1 MSSSPHSIRY
11 NFIMNAALSISTF
24 LYPLITYPYV
34 TRVLGAEYYG
44 KVIFASYVANWV
56 SMFAQLGIPTY
67 GIRACA
73 AARGDEA
80 KLRKTV
86 SEILT
91 LNVITA
97 LLVYGAFLLCIMLVP
112 RFREDPVLFLVISIP
127 VLLNAVGADW
137 FSKGLEEYGY
147 VAFRDTLFRIISLVL
162 MFLLVRTE
170 LDYRFY
176 ALTIAVAG
184 GGPAVLNFLNARK
197 RLGRFGYGQQTD
209 WKQHFRPVLTFFM
222 LTVAVSIYTSMDVV
236 MLGFLS
242 TDAEVGYYGAATRM
256 KGIAV
261 SFVTALGGVLMPRVS
276 NYLAEGKKE
285 EFRKLVTGN
294 FAFVFL
300 VAAPMALYFMAMAD
314 QVILFLSGEHFR
326 GAMLPMRVISVTIL
340 LIGLSNVTG
349 MQILVPSGRER
360 MTTVSTVWGA
370 CLNLAVNYVLIP
382 RMGAMGAVIGTV
394 LAELVVLA
402 VQVWYLRGE
411 LTGYLKELELGKILG
426 ANAAACAVLVL
437 LRGVLRMDVPADC
450 LTYGV
455 RLLISGAAFFAV
467 YLGLLAAVKEKDFL
481 AVLEK
486 VPCFKR

>member
-1 MSSSPHSIRY
+1 MTSSPHSIKF
-11 NFIMNAALSISTF
+11 NFIMNAALSVSTF

-34 TRVLGAEYYG
+34 TRGLGAEYYG

-56 SMFAQLGIPTY
+56 SMFSQLGIPTY

-73 AARGDEA
+73 ACRNDEA

-86 SEILT
+86 KEILT
-91 LNVITA
+91 LNVVTA
-97 LLVYGAFLLCIMLVP
+97 LLVYGAFLLCILLVP
-112 RFREDPVLFLVISIP
+112 RFREDPLLFLIVSVP

-137 FSKGLEEYGY
+137 FFKGLEEYGY
-147 VAFRDTLFRIISLVL
+147 VAFRDTLFRVIAIVL
-162 MFLLVRTE
+162 LFLLVHTE
-170 LDYRFY
+170 LDYRYY

-184 GGPAVLNFLNARK
+184 GGPAILNFLNARK
-197 RLGRFGYGQQTD
+197 RLGGFRGEQRTD
-209 WKQHFRPVLTFFM
+209 WKRHFRPVLTFFM
-222 LTVAVSIYTSMDVV
+222 LTVAISIYTNMDVV

-242 TDAEVGYYGAATRM
+242 ADAQVGYYGAATRM

-285 EFRKLVTGN
+285 AFRKLVTGN

-300 VAAPMALYFMAMAD
+300 IAAPMTFYCMAMAD
-314 QVILFLSGEHFR
+314 QVILFLSGDKFR
-326 GAMLPMRVISVTIL
+326 GAMLPMRFISITIL

-360 MTTVSTVWGA
+360 MTTISTVWGA
-370 CLNLAVNYVLIP
+370 CLNLIVNFALIP

-402 VQVWYLRGE
+402 VQIWYLKGE
-411 LTGYLKELELGKILG
+411 LGLYLKELELGKILA
-426 ANAAACAVLVL
+426 ANAAACAALAVIRNLLQMNAPASVLIYGMRIL
-437 LRGVLRMDVPADC
+437 L
-450 LTYGV
+450 
-455 RLLISGAAFFAV
+455 SGLVFCGI
-467 YLGLLAAVKEKDFL
+467 YLGLLAAEREKTTL
-481 AVLEK
+481 AFFGKL
-486 VPCFKR
+486 RG

>member
-86 SEILT
+86 REILT

-137 FSKGLEEYGY
+137 FFKGLEEYGY

-184 GGPAVLNFLNARK
+184 GGPAVLNFLNVRK

-437 LRGVLRMDVPADC
+437 LRGVLRMDVPADF